1 MPVTYELCENGHAIH
16 INITYPWTTRELIAI
31 YENERP
37 LFDHATSKLHTL
49 VDVTESRQTPSN
61 ALSARKDS
69 PHFEHPN
76 KGHLVIVGANPLI
89 QALVEA
95 TIRIIRFEELKFCRT
110 ADEGWA
116 YLREVI
122 ASEISAQLPAR

>member
-16 INITYPWTTRELIAI
+16 IKITNPWTIQELLAI

-37 LFDHATSKLHTL
+37 LFDHAAGNLHTL
-49 VDVTESRQTPSN
+49 VDVTETRQIPSN
-61 ALSARKDS
+61 ALSARKGS

-76 KGHLVIVGANPLI
+76 KGHLVIAGANPLL

-95 TIRIIRFEELKFCRT
+95 TIRIIRFEELKFCHT
-110 ADEGWA
+110 PDEGWA

-122 ASEISAQLPAR
+122 ASEKS